1 MYKSLNE
8 IGSVHASTDDI
19 KYSCSSLSQ
28 EQNSQMPSAEGFKCL
43 TVASPNS
50 GKFNPYYPN
59 APIQWYN
66 RECYQS
72 PELPFDKNPFF
83 PSVSNEIPQ
92 VVQSYVPGGPHLPP
106 PLTPEDPNSTN
117 FYARELYNKPQ
128 NSCMLPN
135 KNSVGNY
142 PTMVPSKPPS
152 QQITPLSNISKSSN
166 AQKTPISPIPGEN
179 EFLLPVLDCRF
190 NLREICKQCIL
201 LEDHLSHDKKRCY
214 DCCIKHFL
222 AIEGLSEEAVTLDK
236 TASYKGLLKQ
246 IPDKV
251 RGIQKFW
258 YENPEKNS
266 HEASQMLRELRKD
279 FQQKVF
285 NIGFET
291 NSSSSGSCDGG
302 TCKIKQSL

>member
-8 IGSVHASTDDI
+8 IGSVHASSDDI
-19 KYSCSSLSQ
+19 KYSCSSLS

-43 TVASPNS
+43 NVASPNS
-50 GKFNPYYPN
+50 GKFNSYYPN

-66 RECYQS
+66 REYYQS
-72 PELPFDKNPFF
+72 QELPFDKNPFF

-92 VVQSYVPGGPHLPP
+92 VVQSYIPGGPHLPP
-106 PLTPEDPNSTN
+106 PLTPEDPNSTS

-128 NSCMLPN
+128 NTCMLPN
-135 KNSVGNY
+135 KTPIGNY
-142 PTMVPSKPPS
+142 PTMGPSKGP
-152 QQITPLSNISKSSN
+152 QQITSPS
-166 AQKTPISPIPGEN
+166 TPISPIPGEN
-179 EFLLPVLDCRF
+179 ESLLPVLDCRF

-236 TASYKGLLKQ
+236 TASYKGLLKE

-285 NIGFET
+285 NIVFET
-291 NSSSSGSCDGG
+291 KSSGSGSGSCSGG